1 MPLTCS
7 STCALLYPC
16 ACQVDLWSIGVIVY
30 ILLCGFPPFYG
41 DNDAQM
47 FRKIKAGS
55 YKFLSPHRRMAEEY
69 SARARI
75 GPSANTAAP
84 AARRPSSPHCFC
96 SGRGPRPRR
105 EGPGG
110 GPRRRAQ
117 EEEGP
122 RRSASR
128 QGLAPSPS
136 PSLSA
141 SLNPSLSPSLTPC
154 PTSSRYWDKISSDA
168 KDFVAKL
175 LVVDPKKRMDCRA
188 ALKHRWLVSEPTQA
202 AH

>member
-1 MPLTCS
+1 M
-7 STCALLYPC
+7 
-16 ACQVDLWSIGVIVY
+16 IVY

-84 AARRPSSPHCFC
+84 AARRPSSPHCLC

-110 GPRRRAQ
+110 GPRR
-117 EEEGP
+117 EGP
-122 RRSASR
+122 
-128 QGLAPSPS
+128 GGGGPSP
-136 PSLSA
+136 LG
-141 SLNPSLSPSLTPC
+141 
-154 PTSSRYWDKISSDA
+154 
-168 KDFVAKL
+168 
-175 LVVDPKKRMDCRA
+175 
-188 ALKHRWLVSEPTQA
+188 
-202 AH
+202 

>member
-1 MPLTCS
+1 M
-7 STCALLYPC
+7 
-16 ACQVDLWSIGVIVY
+16 IVY

-84 AARRPSSPHCFC
+84 AARRPSSPPPLLL
-96 SGRGPRPRR
+96 RARPSSQ
-105 EGPGG
+105 EG

-117 EEEGP
+117 EEGP
-122 RRSASR
+122 
-128 QGLAPSPS
+128 GGGGPSP
-136 PSLSA
+136 LG
-141 SLNPSLSPSLTPC
+141 
-154 PTSSRYWDKISSDA
+154 
-168 KDFVAKL
+168 
-175 LVVDPKKRMDCRA
+175 
-188 ALKHRWLVSEPTQA
+188 
-202 AH
+202 